1 MALLKQ
7 GIYPLPDGKQ
17 LTIGSDF
24 TEDDQVE
31 LYDML
36 SQNYPDNYQPYK
48 KEIDKN
54 WLGLGEPGVGR
65 LGEIAVGPIRGFGTA
80 GLAGLEGLSNL
91 IDLDNDS
98 AVSTGLRAAKQNFRD
113 IDLLKP
119 KEGYEDDYATMV
131 SEGVGNLGAFA
142 AVGTAAAVASPALAL
157 PAAVL
162 FAGGTG
168 VSQQADNL
176 ARTRA
181 EGKEVSAGQ
190 EIGSEVG
197 SFVIGVSELLAIRH
211 LAKLMRY
218 SRPDDVK
225 KAMSTFQENISRI
238 DPKTGKP
245 LQDVKDYLIG
255 GGALAVGE
263 AAQEALAGMAQ
274 NFLSNTVY
282 DADIPVLESAVD
294 DATVGGGVGFLA
306 DAFMRTLAGRRYRQA
321 YGMAYSEDQAIE
333 HDEAQKIRDEE
344 VIKLAEEAAR
354 QGNPI
359 IDPESVPT
367 LAEQDG
373 EYLLKS
379 NNYSKLDADGN
390 VIPTRL
396 ADLNLNEIYD
406 LQLSLEQEIEA
417 GEQLILNNEL
427 TPDELNNKKIDLE
440 KINNIIKG
448 SNDELVNNR
457 TPEIPLVENFTF
469 SPNMDGTINVIG
481 EETNENRGTFNN
493 IEEASQAALDFTK
506 QDRSKAIVNTSL
518 EVADANGLL
527 GNGTAERIGHFLYD
541 PLFNEIDAKAIAN
554 FDSTISEKRNEQIDL
569 KDDIVAKSILE
580 NSENSRLAEQMMQN
594 MNTKDL
600 TPVAL
605 AEVKQK
611 LIERLERTNVYPLNT
626 TKVDHK
632 SQLGI
637 LWKNAKAKKL
647 KQKSYYTIEE
657 TQRLLNKSDF
667 NDLMTELARVRFKLN
682 RRTGERVPVK
692 RVKNQIDASP
702 KIIRE
707 AFESKNIKV
716 NKNNFT
722 DTMFSDS
729 NFGYFAKALTGATSI
744 KQMSD
749 GQRQIFL
756 AKIKSLPRFN
766 TLTEL
771 PNYKP
776 REFYT
781 NQDLN
786 LFLQINA
793 GKNIT
798 QKNIKDFL
806 VKQQIKR
813 FVSDKPLVG
822 DIRIEK
828 DGSRFKAVLKNTVI
842 NEFKQDLINSG
853 RAKKE
858 KGKFKLVDNYKSIR
872 DAKAQSYINETP
884 LEFKQRLKNTTSFN
898 DVDIERIANNDT
910 VSRERILGVESNNS
924 KDILLLPS
932 PDLNKKYD
940 FFLKTLKDRL
950 KTYGLNDVGV
960 KLDNALK
967 ASLNIRKKGGKVFYK
982 PVVDE
987 DKTKPT
993 KGVYDSPLEA
1003 IVLATQRID
1012 PNDQMSQAEFE
1023 AALTGTMDHEVIH
1036 ALVQMGLL
1044 KESEFRILLNEAKK
1058 KLPASKIENMK
1069 KVYADETSARLNE
1082 EFVAEY
1088 FSLYRSNPEIF
1099 SPKAKNIVQ
1108 KIINILRSLGQSI
1121 YDSAFDS
1128 PRTVLND
1135 IIEGK
1140 IGSRDRGKVRNLQNY
1155 KDSLEKKYGAPYEDF
1170 IGLGIKPPSAVLSDT
1185 DKDGD
1190 ALSSISTLPE
1200 DKPSFS
1206 HDYEFEIIK
1215 EDGIKAARKA
1225 IDSNEAIQIGKNIY
1239 SIDDYYPKTLPEV
1252 KNVVERLVP
1261 KDTNTDFYTVSL
1273 PVSYDTGLPVT
1284 PEKDLKRAASEFAYD
1299 SLSEDNFITEIVE
1312 EFARENRLE
1321 ILENITNKNINE
1333 VIDYVISNSP
1343 LPIHKK
1349 YAEIAKKSL
1358 KPLQKMGKVI
1368 TVNPVPRDISQGEFL
1383 EMKERG
1389 RFGND
1394 TSLSFLKLRQAFS
1407 KGMVAFYT
1415 GKFDQRYSDQE
1426 NRPIIYSYN
1435 RIKTPNNI
1443 FSQSMNV
1450 LKTATKD
1457 IETILDNPNADMTTI
1472 RNNLLKLNKTLN
1484 ELTNEMAQ
1492 SLSFVG
1498 LDKFLKNATILENA
1512 ITQHVSLI
1520 SPSNTFRDEKGEYH
1534 VKGKFQSTSI
1544 LRDKRTNNVTPNIKY
1559 SQSRKLYGTTDSL
1572 NFTTIIHEI
1581 FHSLSAETLD
1591 FQEAAQKELR
1601 ALKKE
1606 SKLIQSEEGR
1616 RYDKDDVLL
1625 APFDKGVAKVDS
1637 IFKAM
1642 KSNDSYIE
1650 LQKLRKRIQR
1660 EIKKDILAKEKN
1672 LPKQIVHYEYSDNP
1686 AVVSKGKLNFYPLSN
1701 VHEFL
1706 VYSFS
1711 DEKFARYLDTVPYS
1725 PNGKKSLWDKTVENV
1740 RKTLKLKPNQDSAL
1754 SFIMS
1759 KGNQLL
1765 NINKKE
1771 LDYVLTS
1778 FNKKAALNRYTDGM
1792 EIVSIPEDMHQ
1803 RFINQQISEDDPLGE
1818 FVLRKKSKRKI
1829 DRTGDLRKN
1838 QKELVQRYYE
1848 EDGELPKIIDKP
1860 SFSRGSGPTN
1870 STNKN
1875 RDRIYALTQV
1885 LNGKKGQLRER
1896 GISARTR
1903 NRLDNE
1909 IYDLQQEIEQL
1920 ENLDAPS
1927 YNKAGLT
1934 AKQLLY
1940 AGDIEDAVYE
1950 LWSRKNGNPLAEDF
1964 KKLFKEIA
1972 PNSTKNHTWKDY
1984 RQLRKQV
1991 RDAYKKGY
1999 NDRWYE
2005 DWGINIPNL
2014 VGNANLLEF
2023 SAVFGITSAQATPEQ
2038 NLKDT
2043 LQTMIIA
2050 RKIDPDKEPKKFVK
2064 ALEKANVGKSAPAR
2078 LNSILRFYELG
2089 VFERS
2094 KSSGQ
2099 KTTTYGLETLMAM
2112 QGKFT
2117 PFMVVDRHMIKQY
2130 GMDGL
2135 STKGNPSTTATE
2147 NEYRFMQ
2154 AINSILAGAENYEID
2169 GLTYNFTP
2177 SQVQA
2182 LLWADQRFEG
2192 ETASKISNEGSYES
2206 AEINS
2211 KKQIEELKQMQ
2222 NKGTFDKNNSFSGKF
2237 ISPPRYYSGKKSGSI
2252 FDTNTHENFYKAA
2265 LETAPQIVLN
2275 FNTGINRGYLPNK
2288 LNAPITF
2295 NAWEKYHEKLI
2306 QSISSNG
2313 KIKFL
2318 SDLGIPHEI
2327 TGTLGSWKNGNPIPS
2342 ITIQLPGSD
2351 QQIQKALTA
2360 IFTDA
2365 FMQDSAI
2372 LKRPTSQGVAKSAL
2386 LITKPDG
2393 NRFTVK
2399 ELTSLTNEL
2408 SKINKDGTPLDFN
2421 LSPTKRTGIIIS
2433 DPRINN
2439 DNYTTENAKDFIN
2452 LINPI
2457 IQSTGM
2463 RLEKYGEESELYEY
2477 GKNTDNSTG
2486 TRGAIQQLGD
2496 RIGFKQSSDLQRT
2509 ALRDFY
2515 IPAYETYKQFAKELG
2530 LEPNNTPPYQ
2540 QENSA
2545 FGGVIDINM
2554 EELAQADQRRIKH
2567 IKETHKGMI
2576 PKWGKDASPQALRT
2590 AYRAEKGIFPKLPPD
2605 APSYSRSESK
2615 VPDKYKDLVDSIGKP
2630 IVPNKSA
2637 GETLLDIT
2645 DFMPDIDTWF
2655 NSALF
2660 HAVNDLQLINKG
2672 LDLAGKLSPEA
2683 KELEMRAK
2691 TSAMFA
2697 FLQAKQSQSFFS
2709 QVLKR
2714 GIPVLVGPDGKP
2726 VPKDS
2731 KLFGGTK
2738 VIDFKHGGLAK
2749 ILMPLF
2755 ENPQVDLEALF
2766 KTYSIGLKSYR
2777 LNEEGIEINVTP
2789 EEIQKAI
2796 NIGSDYPV
2804 VKQVYEQ
2811 YQEFNSAL
2819 IDYAVQMGILSD
2831 VITEKQ
2837 LKENILAETEI
2848 QESQIKNYTYDQLL
2862 NVANKLNVDTRGT
2875 AQIWKENADYYPFY
2889 RKMINDQLGGPS
2901 VASGIM
2907 GGNPLQ
2913 IKLGGS
2919 KKAIEPAPLEVI
2931 GRNVLSIMTAAM
2943 KNQGLLRLV
2952 NHLEKA
2958 GLAQKILKKDAKG
2971 LDIVS
2976 LFDQGDQVYYRVS
2989 DPILIQGLQSIGIY
3003 NPNGLMR
3010 FLGAPASFLREM
3022 ITRSP
3027 VFMGRNMFRDSVSAW
3042 ATSGS
3047 DMTPFLDTMK
3057 GFVSD
3062 LSELER
3068 FGIIGGYDASN
3079 DRKDVLKLIDRE
3091 LKAKGMGDDG
3101 NLDPIKAVKYIW
3113 NTLGEWTTASD
3124 GATRKAVYDDVLNDT
3139 GDQLDAAQQ
3148 AMEIINFNRR
3158 GASPL
3163 VKVIT
3168 TGIPFLNARFQGLDV
3183 FRRAVTGEYSSKL
3196 PTMTNLQ
3203 KNEIQNKIRLK
3214 FAKRAL
3220 FMSMMTGIYYML
3232 MHDTE
3237 EYKEERQQVR
3247 DDNYLIPTPDGFPTA
3262 KLPIPFEYGILF
3274 KVIPE
3279 RALDLAF
3286 GDTDTRDIERTAFR
3300 SLVQTFKVDPLG
3312 FQVTK
3317 PLIEVINNKS
3327 TFTGNAIVPSWME
3340 TGLETQL
3347 QVLPQTT
3354 ELARGIGMAI
3364 NVSPIKI
3371 DYLLK
3376 GYGGTIGTYIFT
3388 ITDSAVRQ
3396 VTDRDYISPRIDQ
3409 MPLLGDIF
3417 TSEVGG
3423 GLQEQFYQLKE
3434 ASDRFTASVN
3444 RLEKDGKEKELQAYL
3459 ANNSGLDI
3467 TRKDILKLGRY
3478 MKKYREEKQEII
3490 QADFLDSQQ
3499 KKKMLLELDRDR
3511 NIRLAYVPELKEM
3524 ADVKGYIGNLFRN

>member
-1 MALLKQ
+1 MALLKA

-17 LTIGSDF
+17 LTIGPDF
-24 TEDDQVE
+24 TEDDQVN

-36 SQNYPDNYQPYK
+36 SQNYPDRYQPYK

-65 LGEIAVGPIRGFGTA
+65 LGELAVGPIRGFGTA
-80 GLAGLEGLSNL
+80 ALAGLEGLSNL

-98 AVSTGLRAAKQNFRD
+98 AISTGLRSAKQNFRD

-142 AVGTAAAVASPALAL
+142 AVGTAAALASPALAL
-157 PAAVL
+157 PAALV

-181 EGKEVSAGQ
+181 SGKEVSAGQ
-190 EIGSEVG
+190 EIGSEIG
-197 SFVIGVSELLAIRH
+197 SFVIGTSELLAIRH
-211 LAKLMRY
+211 LAKLMRFTKAG
-218 SRPDDVK
+218 DVK

-263 AAQEALAGMAQ
+263 AAQEAGAGMLQ
-274 NFLSNTVY
+274 NLLSSAAY
-282 DADIPVLESAVD
+282 DADIPIFESAVD

-333 HDEAQKIRDEE
+333 HDEAQKLRDEE

-354 QGNPI
+354 QGNAI
-359 IDPESVPT
+359 IDPESVPN

-379 NNYSKLDADGN
+379 DNYSKLDADGN

-406 LQLSLEQEIEA
+406 LQLSLEQEIEV
-417 GEQLILNNEL
+417 GEQLILNKVL
-427 TPDELNNKKIDLE
+427 TEDQLNNKKIDLE

-448 SNDELVNNR
+448 SNNELVNNR

-469 SPNMDGTINVIG
+469 LPNIDGTINVIG
-481 EETNENRGTFNN
+481 EETKENRGTFNN

-554 FDSTISEKRNEQIDL
+554 FDSRISEKRIEQIDL
-569 KDDIVAKSILE
+569 KDDIAAKSILE

-594 MNTKDL
+594 MNTEGA
-600 TPVAL
+600 TPT
-605 AEVKQK
+605 K
-611 LIERLERTNVYPLNT
+611 LSEIKEQLIKRLERTNVYPLKTN
-626 TKVDHK
+626 KVDHK

-637 LWKNAKAKKL
+637 LWKNAKEKKL

-657 TQRLLNKSDF
+657 TKKLLNKSDF

-692 RVKNQIDASP
+692 RVKNKIHASP

-716 NKNNFT
+716 NDNNFT
-722 DTMFSDS
+722 DTFFTDS

-744 KQMSD
+744 KEMSD

-806 VKQQIKR
+806 VKQQLKR
-813 FVSDKPLVG
+813 FISDKHLIG
-822 DIRIEK
+822 DIRIAK
-828 DGSRFKAVLKNTVI
+828 DGSRFKAVLKNNII
-842 NEFKQDLINSG
+842 NEFKEDLINSG

-858 KGKFKLVDNYKSIR
+858 KGKFKLVDDYKSIR

-898 DVDIERIANNDT
+898 DADIERIANNDT
-910 VSRERILGVESNNS
+910 VSRQRILGVESNNS
-924 KDILLLPS
+924 KDILKLPP
-932 PDLNKKYD
+932 PDINQKYD

-950 KTYGLNDVGV
+950 KTYGLNDVGL

-967 ASLNIRKKGGKVFYK
+967 ASLNIRKKGGKVFYE
-982 PVVDE
+982 PVVDK
-987 DKTKPT
+987 DKTEPT

-1012 PNDQMSQAEFE
+1012 PTDQMSQAEFE

-1069 KVYADETSARLNE
+1069 KVYANETSARLNE

-1088 FSLYRSNPEIF
+1088 FSFYRSNPEIF

-1155 KDSLEKKYGAPYEDF
+1155 KDALEKKYGAPYEEF

-1190 ALSSISTLPE
+1190 ALSSRSTLPE
-1200 DKPSFS
+1200 DRPSFS
-1206 HDYEFEIIK
+1206 QDYEYNRIEENVIK
-1215 EDGIKAARKA
+1215 DVENKYKDKSFLERELIEDVQLLSAVKEYRKNLFNGINNK
-1225 IDSNEAIQIGKNIY
+1225 
-1239 SIDDYYPKTLPEV
+1239 SIEEV
-1252 KNVVERLVP
+1252 L
-1261 KDTNTDFYTVSL
+1261 DF
-1273 PVSYDTGLPVT
+1273 
-1284 PEKDLKRAASEFAYD
+1284 
-1299 SLSEDNFITEIVE
+1299 
-1312 EFARENRLE
+1312 
-1321 ILENITNKNINE
+1321 INL
-1333 VIDYVISNSP
+1333 NSP
-1343 LPIHKK
+1343 LPVQREFAQQFKEVIQAYQLLGSIFKINLIPYDITNGEFK
-1349 YAEIAKKSL
+1349 SMMDEGLFSRSWMSFSDISSNRSSALAYFDMGNPPPYGKSL
-1358 KPLQKMGKVI
+1358 NTDNDIIIFYHRSPESTLEYPVAQNWRKTPFSEKEIMSKHLDGLSFTTVLHEIVHAATARGVKFNTYNKKLMKMKSGSITTMDFMTADFKVGKAIEEKVYAAMHSYQA
-1368 TVNPVPRDISQGEFL
+1368 TKQLDKLRKKVNLHIKKDMVEPFFIKTSGKMSDAQAWISNALTKKGLPETLRFYPTKNIDEFL
-1383 EMKERG
+1383 AHSFSDQKFMTYLETIPYTPKGYKSIWDKEIEGIRRLLG
-1389 RFGND
+1389 LKPKND
-1394 TSLSFLKLRQAFS
+1394 SALSFVLS
-1407 KGMVAFYT
+1407 EG
-1415 GKFDQRYSDQE
+1415 
-1426 NRPIIYSYN
+1426 NR
-1435 RIKTPNNI
+1435 
-1443 FSQSMNV
+1443 
-1450 LKTATKD
+1450 
-1457 IETILDNPNADMTTI
+1457 
-1472 RNNLLKLNKTLN
+1472 LLKLNKR
-1484 ELTNEMAQ
+1484 EIDFILT
-1492 SLSFVG
+1492 G
-1498 LDKFLKNATILENA
+1498 PT
-1512 ITQHVSLI
+1512 
-1520 SPSNTFRDEKGEYH
+1520 G
-1534 VKGKFQSTSI
+1534 
-1544 LRDKRTNNVTPNIKY
+1544 KRT
-1559 SQSRKLYGTTDSL
+1559 R
-1572 NFTTIIHEI
+1572 
-1581 FHSLSAETLD
+1581 LD
-1591 FQEAAQKELR
+1591 FTDRPRERLMKDMKDEF
-1601 ALKKE
+1601 K
-1606 SKLIQSEEGR
+1606 EEG
-1616 RYDKDDVLL
+1616 L
-1625 APFDKGVAKVDS
+1625 
-1637 IFKAM
+1637 
-1642 KSNDSYIE
+1642 
-1650 LQKLRKRIQR
+1650 
-1660 EIKKDILAKEKN
+1660 
-1672 LPKQIVHYEYSDNP
+1672 
-1686 AVVSKGKLNFYPLSN
+1686 
-1701 VHEFL
+1701 EF
-1706 VYSFS
+1706 
-1711 DEKFARYLDTVPYS
+1711 
-1725 PNGKKSLWDKTVENV
+1725 
-1740 RKTLKLKPNQDSAL
+1740 
-1754 SFIMS
+1754 
-1759 KGNQLL
+1759 
-1765 NINKKE
+1765 
-1771 LDYVLTS
+1771 
-1778 FNKKAALNRYTDGM
+1778 
-1792 EIVSIPEDMHQ
+1792 
-1803 RFINQQISEDDPLGE
+1803 
-1818 FVLRKKSKRKI
+1818 
-1829 DRTGDLRKN
+1829 
-1838 QKELVQRYYE
+1838 
-1848 EDGELPKIIDKP
+1848 IDKP
-1860 SFSRGSGPTN
+1860 SFSRGSGPIN
-1870 STNKN
+1870 PTNKN

-1885 LNGKKGQLRER
+1885 LNGKKGQLRDR

-1940 AGDIEDAVYE
+1940 AGDIEDAVYK
-1950 LWSRKNGNPLAEDF
+1950 LWYEENGNPTAEDF
-1964 KKLFKEIA
+1964 QKLFKEIA
-1972 PNSTKNHTWKDY
+1972 PQSKRKHKWKDY
-1984 RQLRKQV
+1984 KQLRKQV

-2005 DWGINIPNL
+2005 DWGINVPNII
-2014 VGNANLLEF
+2014 GNANILEF
-2023 SAVFGITSAQATPEQ
+2023 SGVFGITSAQATPEV
-2038 NLKDT
+2038 NLRDT
-2043 LQTMIIA
+2043 LRTMIIA
-2050 RKIDPDKEPKKFVK
+2050 RQIDPVEESKKFIA
-2064 ALEKANVGKSAPAR
+2064 ALKKANIGKRAPAR
-2078 LNSILRFYELG
+2078 LNSIQRFYKLG
-2089 VFERS
+2089 VFEREG
-2094 KSSGQ
+2094 SGQ
-2099 KTTTYGLETLMAM
+2099 KTTTYALETLMAL

-2117 PFMVVDRHMIKQY
+2117 PFMVIDRHMLKQY
-2130 GMDGL
+2130 GMDAK
-2135 STKGNPSTTATE
+2135 STSATE
-2147 NEYRFMQ
+2147 NEYRMMQ
-2154 AINSILAGAENYEID
+2154 AINSLLATEDYVIN
-2169 GLTYNFTP
+2169 GLPTTFTP

-2206 AEINS
+2206 AERAS
-2211 KKQIEELKQMQ
+2211 QREIEELKAMEK
-2222 NKGTFDKNNSFSGKF
+2222 KGTFTKEESFAGYF
-2237 ISPPRYYSGKKSGSI
+2237 ISPPRFSSGRKSGDI
-2252 FDTNTHENFYKAA
+2252 FDTNLSDDMYQSIV
-2265 LETAPQIVLN
+2265 ETAPQLVFELKM
-2275 FNTGINRGYLPNK
+2275 GVERGYLPERLSSAIPFEIWNEYQQK
-2288 LNAPITF
+2288 V
-2295 NAWEKYHEKLI
+2295 I
-2306 QSISSNG
+2306 QSISSHG

-2318 SDLGIPHEI
+2318 RDLGIAHEI
-2327 TGTLGSWKNGNPIPS
+2327 TTSGGTWEGNVNPNI
-2342 ITIQLPGSD
+2342 ILQLPGVD
-2351 QQIQKALTA
+2351 PQIQKALAA

-2365 FMQDSAI
+2365 FMQDASVLQRPI
-2372 LKRPTSQGVAKSAL
+2372 HKGKRKTAL
-2386 LITKPDG
+2386 LITKSG
-2393 NRFTVK
+2393 NNRFSVQELNEMLERLSQINRDGQPLNFTV
-2399 ELTSLTNEL
+2399 LPTN
-2408 SKINKDGTPLDFN
+2408 
-2421 LSPTKRTGIIIS
+2421 RTGIMLI
-2433 DPRINN
+2433 DPKSFGGKYTRQDANN
-2439 DNYTTENAKDFIN
+2439 FIN
-2452 LINPI
+2452 LVNPVL
-2457 IQSTGM
+2457 QATGM
-2463 RLEKYGEESELYEY
+2463 RLEKYGQDSELFQY
-2477 GKNTDNSTG
+2477 GADTDYSTG
-2486 TRGAIQQLGD
+2486 TRGAIQRLGN
-2496 RIGFKQSSDLQRT
+2496 RIGFIKSSDLQRT

-2515 IPAYETYKQFAKELG
+2515 IPAYEGYKKFSKRIG
-2530 LEPNNTPPYQ
+2530 LEPNNTPPYL

-2545 FGGVIDINM
+2545 FGGVIDANM

-2590 AYRAEKGIFPKLPPD
+2590 AIRAEKGIFPKLPPD
-2605 APSYSRSESK
+2605 APSYSRSDSK

-2630 IVPNKSA
+2630 IVPDKSA
-2637 GETLLDIT
+2637 GETLLDVT
-2645 DFMPDIDTWF
+2645 DFIPDIDTWF
-2655 NSALF
+2655 NQALF
-2660 HAVNDLQLINKG
+2660 HAVNDLQLMNKG
-2672 LDLAGKLSPEA
+2672 LDLAGKLSPEVR
-2683 KELEMRAK
+2683 ELEMRAK

-2697 FLQAKQSQSFFS
+2697 FLQAKAAQSFFV
-2709 QVLKR
+2709 QVLKK
-2714 GIPVLVGPDGKP
+2714 GIPALVGPDGKQ
-2726 VPKDS
+2726 VLGDVR
-2731 KLFGGTK
+2731 LFGGTK
-2738 VIDFKHGGLAK
+2738 VIDFKHGGLAE

-2755 ENPQVDLEALF
+2755 ENPQIDLESLF
-2766 KTYSIGLKSYR
+2766 KAYSIGLKSYR
-2777 LNEEGIEINVTP
+2777 LDKEGKEVNITP
-2789 EEIQKAI
+2789 QEVQQAI

-2811 YQEFNSAL
+2811 YQEFDAAL
-2819 IDYAVQMGILSD
+2819 IDYGVQMGILSD
-2831 VITEKQ
+2831 VITETQ
-2837 LKENILAETEI
+2837 LRKNILEETTIE
-2848 QESQIKNYTYDQLL
+2848 ESEIKNYTFDQLL
-2862 NVANKLNVDTRGT
+2862 NIANKLNVDTKST
-2875 AQIWKENADYYPFY
+2875 AEIWKENADYYPFY
-2889 RKMINDQLGGPS
+2889 RKMSNDQLGGPP

-2907 GGNPLQ
+2907 SGNPLQ

-2919 KKAIEPAPLEVI
+2919 KQAIEPAPLEVI
-2931 GRNVLSIMTAAM
+2931 SRNVLSIMTAAM

-2952 NHLEKA
+2952 SHYEKA
-2958 GLAQKILKKDAKG
+2958 GLAQKILMKDAKG
-2971 LDIVS
+2971 LDIVT
-2976 LFDQGDQVYYRVS
+2976 LFDQGEKVYYKVS

-3010 FLGAPASFLREM
+3010 FLGTPASFLREM

-3027 VFMGRNMFRDSVSAW
+3027 VFMGRNMFRDSISAW

-3047 DMTPFLDTMK
+3047 DITPLLDTMK

-3101 NLDPIKAVKYIW
+3101 TLDPIKAIKYVW
-3113 NTLGEWTTASD
+3113 DALGAWTTASD
-3124 GATRKAVYDDVLNDT
+3124 GATRKAVYDDTLNDT
-3139 GDQLDAAQQ
+3139 GDQLDAAWQ

-3183 FRRAVTGEYSSKL
+3183 IRRTMAGEYSSKL
-3196 PTMTNLQ
+3196 PTMTHLQ

-3214 FAKRAL
+3214 FAMRAL
-3220 FMSMMTGIYYML
+3220 FMSMTTGLYYML
-3232 MHDTE
+3232 MHDTD

-3340 TGLETQL
+3340 DGLEKEL

-3364 NVSPIKI
+3364 NMSPIKI
-3371 DYLLK
+3371 DYILK

-3396 VTDRDYISPRIDQ
+3396 VTGREYISPRIDQ
-3409 MPLLGDIF
+3409 MPLIGDIF

-3423 GLQEQFYQLKE
+3423 GLQEQFYQLRE
-3434 ASDRFTASVN
+3434 ASNKFTASVN
-3444 RLEKDGKEKELQAYL
+3444 RLERDGKEKQLQAYL
-3459 ANNSGLDI
+3459 VNNSGLDI
-3467 TRKDILKLGRY
+3467 TRRDVLKLDRY
-3478 MKKYREEKQEII
+3478 MTKYRKDKQEIM
-3490 QADFLDSQQ
+3490 QSDFLDSQQ

-3511 NIRLAYVPELKEM
+3511 NIRLAYVPELKKM
-3524 ADVKGYIGNLFRN
+3524 ADVKGYIGNLLRN

>member
-1 MALLKQ
+1 MALLKA

-17 LTIGSDF
+17 LTIGPNF

-36 SQNYPDNYQPYK
+36 SQNYPDSYQPYK
-48 KEIDKN
+48 KEINKN
-54 WLGLGEPGVGR
+54 WLGLGEPGFGR
-65 LGEIAVGPIRGFGTA
+65 LGELPAGVARGFGTA
-80 GLAGLEGLSNL
+80 GLAGLEGLANL
-91 IDLDNDS
+91 IDLDNDD
-98 AVSTGLRAAKQNFRD
+98 AISTGLRAAKQNFRSLD
-113 IDLLKP
+113 FLEP

-142 AVGTAAAVASPALAL
+142 AVGAAAAYASPVLAL
-157 PAAVL
+157 PTAVL

-181 EGKEVSAGQ
+181 KGGEVSAGQ

-197 SFVIGVSELLAIRH
+197 GFLIGTSELLAIRH
-211 LAKLMRY
+211 LAKLMRFTKAG
-218 SRPDDVK
+218 DVK
-225 KAMSTFQENISRI
+225 KAMSSIQENISRI

-263 AAQEALAGMAQ
+263 AAQEAGAGMAQ
-274 NFLSNTVY
+274 NFLSNTAY
-282 DADIPVLESAVD
+282 DADIPIGESAID

-354 QGNPI
+354 QGNAI
-359 IDPESVPT
+359 VDPESVPT

-379 NNYSKLDADGN
+379 NNYSKVDADGN
-390 VIPTRL
+390 LIPTRL

-481 EETNENRGTFNN
+481 VETNENRGTFNN

-600 TPVAL
+600 TPVVL

-657 TQRLLNKSDF
+657 TQKLLNKSDF

-702 KIIRE
+702 RIIRE

-722 DTMFSDS
+722 DTMFPDS

-798 QKNIKDFL
+798 QNNIRDFL
-806 VKQQIKR
+806 KKQQLKR
-813 FVSDKPLVG
+813 FMSDKPLVG

-828 DGSRFKAVLKNTVI
+828 DGSRFRTVLKNTVI
-842 NEFKQDLINSG
+842 DEFKQDLINSG

-1058 KLPASKIENMK
+1058 KLPASKIKNMK

-1082 EFVAEY
+1082 ELVAEY

-1185 DKDGD
+1185 DKDGN

-1206 HDYEFEIIK
+1206 HDYEFDIIK
-1215 EDGIKAARKA
+1215 EDGIKAAKKA

-1261 KDTNTDFYTVSL
+1261 KNTNTDFYEVML
-1273 PVSYDTGLPVT
+1273 PVSYDNGRPVT
-1284 PEKDLKRAASEFAYD
+1284 PEKDLKRAASDFAYD
-1299 SLSEDNFITEIVE
+1299 SRSEDNFITEVVE
-1312 EFARENRLE
+1312 TFARENRLE

-1333 VIDYVISNSP
+1333 VIDYVISDSP

-1368 TVNPVPRDISQGEFL
+1368 TVNPVPVDISKGEFL
-1383 EMKERG
+1383 EMKASG

-1394 TSLSFLKLRQAFS
+1394 TSLSQEKLMNQFEGGAA
-1407 KGMVAFYT
+1407 AFYT
-1415 GKFDQRYSDQE
+1415 SKYDQRYADQE
-1426 NRPIIYSYN
+1426 DRLIIYFYN
-1435 RIKTPNNI
+1435 RIQTPDNT

-1450 LKTATKD
+1450 LKTITKD
-1457 IETILDNPNADMTTI
+1457 IETILELPNTGVNTI
-1472 RNNLLKLNKTLN
+1472 QMNLLKVNEILNK
-1484 ELTNEMAQ
+1484 LTNKMAQ
-1492 SLSFVG
+1492 SPSFIG

-1512 ITQHVSLI
+1512 IRNRYYVEI
-1520 SPSNTFRDEKGEYH
+1520 KSPQEN
-1534 VKGKFQSTSI
+1534 SI
-1544 LRDKRTNNVTPNIKY
+1544 LEDKPTNNNTPNIRY
-1559 SQSRKLYGTTDSL
+1559 SQSQKFNGRVDSL
-1572 NFTTIIHEI
+1572 NFTTILHEI
-1581 FHSLSAETLD
+1581 FHSLSAETLQ
-1591 FQEAAQKELR
+1591 FQEAARKELP

-1642 KSNDSYIE
+1642 KSNNSYIE
-1650 LQKLRKRIQR
+1650 LEKLRKRIQR
-1660 EIKKDILAKEKN
+1660 VIKEDIIAKEKN
-1672 LPKQIVHYEYSDNP
+1672 PSTKRPLHTSGFVHYEYSDNP
-1686 AVVSKGKLNFYPLSN
+1686 AAVAKGKLKFYPVSN

-1725 PNGKKSLWDKTVENV
+1725 SNSKKSLWDKTVENV

-1765 NINKKE
+1765 NLNKKE

-1778 FNKKAALNRYTDGM
+1778 FNKKAALNPFISGM
-1792 EIVSIPEDMHQ
+1792 EITSIPEDMYQ
-1803 RFINQQISEDDPLGE
+1803 RFENQEISEDDPLGE
-1818 FVLRKKSKRKI
+1818 FVLANKNPRTIK
-1829 DRTGDLRKN
+1829 RTGDLRKN
-1838 QKELVQRYYE
+1838 QRKLVERYYA

-1991 RDAYKKGY
+1991 RDAYEKGY

-2005 DWGINIPNL
+2005 DWGINVPNL

-2222 NKGTFDKNNSFSGKF
+2222 NEGTFDKNNSFSGKF

-2295 NAWEKYHEKLI
+2295 DAWEKYHEKLI

-2399 ELTSLTNEL
+2399 ELTSLTDQL

-2433 DPRINN
+2433 DPKINN
-2439 DNYTTENAKDFIN
+2439 DNYTAENAKDFVN

-2605 APSYSRSESK
+2605 APSYSRSKAK

-2630 IVPNKSA
+2630 IVPDKSA

-2645 DFMPDIDTWF
+2645 DFMPDINTWF
-2655 NSALF
+2655 NQALF

-2697 FLQAKQSQSFFS
+2697 FLQAKQAQSFFV

-2738 VIDFKHGGLAK
+2738 VLDFKHGGLAE

-2777 LNEEGIEINVTP
+2777 LNEEGIEVNITP

-2811 YQEFNSAL
+2811 YQEFDSAL

-2837 LKENILAETEI
+2837 LRINILAETEI
-2848 QESQIKNYTYDQLL
+2848 EESQIKNYTYDQLL

-2889 RKMINDQLGGPS
+2889 RQMADDQLAGPS

-2907 GGNPLQ
+2907 AGNPLQ

-2919 KKAIEPAPLEVI
+2919 KQAIEPAPLEVI
-2931 GRNVLSIMTAAM
+2931 SRNVLSIMTAAM

-2952 NHLEKA
+2952 SHYEKA

-3047 DMTPFLDTMK
+3047 DMTPLLDTMK

-3101 NLDPIKAVKYIW
+3101 NLDPIKAIKYIW
-3113 NTLGEWTTASD
+3113 DTLGAWTTASD

-3183 FRRAVTGEYSSKL
+3183 FRRALTGEYSSKL

-3214 FAKRAL
+3214 FAMRAL
-3220 FMSMMTGIYYML
+3220 FMSMTTGIYYML

-3279 RALDLAF
+3279 RALDLSF

-3354 ELARGIGMAI
+3354 ELARGLGMAI

-3396 VTDRDYISPRIDQ
+3396 ITDRDYISPRIDQ
-3409 MPLLGDIF
+3409 MPLIGDIF

-3444 RLEKDGKEKELQAYL
+3444 RLEKDGKQKELQAYL

-3511 NIRLAYVPELKEM
+3511 NIRLAYVPELKEV
-3524 ADVKGYIGNLFRN
+3524 ADVKGYIGNLLRN